1 MIGAAMQW
9 KALEVERL
17 GAVAHVKLN
26 RPTRSNALDE
36 TLWRELRE
44 VMRWCDAS
52 PEVHV
57 VVLSGNGKNFCAGL
71 DLSMLN
77 GLSARLADPC
87 EARKREN
94 LRELIVELQAS
105 VNSLE
110 RCRKPVIAAV
120 HGACIGGGLDI
131 ALAADFRYASSD
143 AIFSV
148 REVDMAMVADVGTL
162 QRLPRVVGEGVAREW
177 ALTGCEVDA
186 EWAHAS
192 RLVNCVFP
200 DREQLLDAALT
211 TAGRIAQKSPLA
223 VRGTEQ
229 VLNYSRD
236 HSIQDGLEYVAN
248 WNAATLISEDL
259 EKAVM
264 AGMSG
269 QVPEYRN

>member
-1 MIGAAMQW
+1 MQW
-9 KALEVERL
+9 KSLEVEQF
-17 GAVAHVKLN
+17 GAVVHVMLN
-26 RPTRSNALDE
+26 RPSRSNALDE

-44 VMRWCDAS
+44 VMRWCDTM
-52 PEVHV
+52 PEVHA

-71 DLSMLN
+71 DLAMLG

-94 LRELIVELQAS
+94 LRDLIVELQAS

-110 RCRKPVIAAV
+110 KCRKPVIAAI
-120 HGACIGGGLDI
+120 HGACVGGGLDI
-131 ALAADFRYASSD
+131 ALAADFRYASAD

-186 EWAHAS
+186 GSARTAG
-192 RLVNCVFP
+192 LVNRVLS
-200 DREQLLDAALT
+200 DRDELIDAALT
-211 TAGRIAQKSPLA
+211 TAGLIAQKSPLA
-223 VRGTEQ
+223 VRGTKQ

-236 HSIQDGLEYVAN
+236 HSVQDGLEFVAN
-248 WNAATLISEDL
+248 WNAAGLISEDL

-264 AGMSG
+264 AGMHG
-269 QVPEYRN
+269 QAPQYRD